1 MIRLM
6 RDFRVLPVVIL
17 AAATLFALKLAG
29 LLLDGGYIM
38 AQPRSASAQDA
49 VPTKQSGSQR
59 SWAQEMFG
67 YPDITGSV
75 EAPKADKTPDKPP
88 PDKAPPAAA
97 DGAKPPKAEPQKTND
112 PPKTT
117 DGTPVPVDG
126 HPLTPAERAILERL
140 QERRQE
146 LEARA
151 RELDLRENLIKAAE
165 KRLEARVAELKEA
178 EARISEAMNQKDEA
192 EQARFKGIVTMY
204 ESMKPK
210 DAAKIFDRLDIKIL
224 LDVATQI
231 NPRRMSDIL
240 AQMSPESAERLTVE
254 LARRANG
261 PGRQPNVADLPKIE
275 GRNPVP

>member
-6 RDFRVLPVVIL
+6 REFRVLPVVIV
-17 AAATLFALKLAG
+17 ATATLFALKLTG
-29 LLLDGGYIM
+29 LLLDGGYVM
-38 AQPRSASAQDA
+38 ARPRAANAQDA
-49 VPTKQSGSQR
+49 APAPQRERQR
-59 SWAQEMFG
+59 SWAQDMFN

-75 EAPKADKTPDKPP
+75 EPSKTPDKPP
-88 PDKAPPAAA
+88 PDKAPPAG
-97 DGAKPPKAEPQKTND
+97 DGKPAKNEPQKPVD

-117 DGTPVPVDG
+117 DGTPIPVDG

-165 KRLEARVAELKEA
+165 KRLEARVAELKDA
-178 EARISEAMNQKDEA
+178 EARINESMNQKDEA

-204 ESMKPK
+204 ENMKPK
-210 DAAKIFDRLDIKIL
+210 DAAKIFDRLDIKVL
-224 LDVATQI
+224 LDVAAQI

-240 AQMSPESAERLTVE
+240 AQMSPEGAERLTVE
-254 LARRANG
+254 LARRASG

-275 GRNPVP
+275 GRSPVP

>member
-6 RDFRVLPVVIL
+6 RDFRVLPVVIF

-29 LLLDGGYIM
+29 LLLDGGYII
-38 AQPRSASAQDA
+38 ARPRPASAQDA
-49 VPTKQSGSQR
+49 APVRQR
-59 SWAQEMFG
+59 SWAQEMLN
-67 YPDITGSV
+67 YPDVTGSIDTK
-75 EAPKADKTPDKPP
+75 APDKATPDKTP
-88 PDKAPPAAA
+88 PAG
-97 DGAKPPKAEPQKTND
+97 DGAKPAKSEPQKPSD

-117 DGTPVPVDG
+117 DGTSIPVDG
-126 HPLTPAERAILERL
+126 HALTPAERAILERL

-165 KRLEARVAELKEA
+165 KRLEARVAELKDA
-178 EARISEAMNQKDEA
+178 EARINEAMNQKDEA

-204 ESMKPK
+204 ENMKPK
-210 DAAKIFDRLDIKIL
+210 DAAKIFDRLDIKVL
-224 LDVATQI
+224 LDVAVQI
-231 NPRRMSDIL
+231 NPRKMSDIL
-240 AQMSPESAERLTVE
+240 AQMSPEGAERLTVE